1 MSSYPNGFANGL
13 SVRGMPIN
21 IAYPGQVLFVNNSG
35 VLPQLGISGSDG
47 NPGTYLKPLATLQ
60 KAVDLSL
67 ADRGDIIMLM
77 PGHAE
82 TVSSATALQ
91 LNKAG
96 ILIVGLGQGSK
107 MAQIT
112 LDTANT
118 ATIPVSAANIG
129 IINVKFIAN
138 FLAIAALFTVTAA
151 NFVVQQCDIRDT
163 SAILNFA
170 KIVNTGSTDN
180 AADGLVLE
188 SNNVVSLHA
197 TNAYSMFAAVGNMDR
212 VCVKG
217 NNVRIASTS
226 GVAVVCPISTGKLLT
241 NFLLKDNIINST
253 GAAATATGL
262 LITTNGTTN
271 TGMLSGNQIFNLSTA
286 GGTGSMILVTASSGL
301 HFMNNYYSNLPDSSG
316 KLLPAAI
323 S

>member
-35 VLPQLGISGSDG
+35 VLPQGGISGSDD
-47 NPGTYLKPLATLQ
+47 NNGTYLRPLLTLQ

-67 ADRGDIIMLM
+67 ANRGDIIMIM

-96 ILIVGLGQGSK
+96 ILIVGMGEGSK
-107 MAQIT
+107 QPQFT

-129 IINVKFIAN
+129 IINVKFVAN
-138 FLAIAALFTVTAA
+138 FLAIAALFTVTAV
-151 NFVVQQCDIRDT
+151 NFSISQCDIRDT

-170 KIVNTGSTDN
+170 KVVNTGSTDN
-180 AADGLVLE
+180 AADGLVME
-188 SNNVVSLHA
+188 NNNIVSLHA
-197 TNAYSMFAAVGNMDR
+197 TNAFSLFAAVGNMDR

-226 GVAVVCPISTGKLLT
+226 GVAVVCPITAGKLLT
-241 NFLLKDNIINST
+241 NLRLDGNVINST
-253 GAAATATGL
+253 GATGTATGL
-262 LITTNGTTN
+262 LITTNGSTN
-271 TGMLSGNQIFNLSTA
+271 SGMINNNQLFNLAT
-286 GGTGSMILVTASSGL
+286 TPLLVTASSGL
-301 HFMNNYYSNLPDSSG
+301 HFMNNYVSNLADSSG
-316 KLLPAAI
+316 KLVPDAI
-323 S
+323 A